1 MKAKSR
7 VTAKDWKKLE
17 IVENELKELKKINK
31 KISKKYNLTKKRVKW

>member
-17 IVENELKELKKINK
+17 IIENELKELKEINK
-31 KISKKYNLTKKRVKW
+31 KIKQKIQFD